1 MVLAALF
8 RGRPESSG
16 AHAGDGRWAQRLL
29 NTVQDA
35 ASDVILYDTT
45 GFIEVRQDGRS
56 STPSSTDFNLPR
68 SWPALAVRPNLAFSV
83 DQLVAFIDDGF
94 VEALGRIEAID
105 RAACTVTVET
115 PLARPKATA
124 VVHLGDVHLDP
135 DTYQDRRP

>member
-45 GFIEVRQDGRS
+45 GFIE
-56 STPSSTDFNLPR
+56 
-68 SWPALAVRPNLAFSV
+68 
-83 DQLVAFIDDGF
+83 
-94 VEALGRIEAID
+94 AID
-105 RAACTVTVET
+105 QAACTVTVET
-115 PLARPKATA
+115 PLAHPEATA
-124 VVHLGDVHLDP
+124 VMHLGDVHLDP